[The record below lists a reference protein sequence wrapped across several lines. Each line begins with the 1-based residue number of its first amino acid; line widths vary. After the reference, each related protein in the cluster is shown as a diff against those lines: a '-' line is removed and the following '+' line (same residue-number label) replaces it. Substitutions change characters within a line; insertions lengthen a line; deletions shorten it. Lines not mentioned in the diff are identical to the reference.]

1 MTLGSRARPIFMFQL
16 SDNSYGTSQVRLL
29 KVSRRSDRHELKDLT
44 VSVSVEGSFASA
56 HTAGEN
62 AGMLDA
68 RTMENTVFALAKNT
82 PPEIGEEQI
91 EQFGQRLA
99 EYFLDNNTQL
109 SRVRVDVSETLW
121 SRLPVG
127 PRPHHYA
134 FSGETGPRRTACIAV
149 SRDGVSVESGFADLV
164 LLRTV
169 NETFEGFKEDPF
181 ACSPADSSGVFAC
194 RLRAAWLYGSAD
206 VPFALHYQG
215 ARQLLL
221 EAFAEHHSHSSQHLL
236 YTMGEALLSGY
247 DEVAQVRLG
256 LEQMRYSLVDLS
268 RFGLDN
274 RDEVFA
280 PATAPCDRFEVT
292 VRRKSAC
299 R

>member
-1 MTLGSRARPIFMFQL
+1 MFQL

-44 VSVSVEGSFASA
+44 VSVAVEGSFASA
-56 HTAGEN
+56 HTAGDN
-62 AGMLDA
+62 AELLDA

-99 EYFLDNNTQL
+99 DYFLDNNSQF
-109 SRVRVDVSETLW
+109 SRVHVDLAEAVWE
-121 SRLPVG
+121 RLPVG

-134 FSGETGPRRTACIAV
+134 FRAEGRARRTAHIAV
-149 SRDGVSVESGFADLV
+149 GRDGVSIESGFADLE
-164 LLRTV
+164 LLRTAT
-169 NETFEGFKEDPF
+169 EAFEGFKQDPF
-181 ACSPADSSGVFAC
+181 ASAQADSSGVFAC
-194 RLRAAWLYGSAD
+194 RLRAGWLYAIPD
-206 VPFALHYQG
+206 VPFALYYQG

-221 EAFAEHHSHSSQHLL
+221 EAFAEHHSHSPQHLL

-247 DEVAQVRLG
+247 DEVAEVRLG
-256 LEQMRYSLVDLS
+256 LEQMRYSLADLS

-274 RDEVFA
+274 RDELFA
-280 PATAPCDRFEVT
+280 PSAAPCDRFEVT
-292 VRRKSAC
+292 VRREAPGKSTDSANPQ
-299 R
+299 